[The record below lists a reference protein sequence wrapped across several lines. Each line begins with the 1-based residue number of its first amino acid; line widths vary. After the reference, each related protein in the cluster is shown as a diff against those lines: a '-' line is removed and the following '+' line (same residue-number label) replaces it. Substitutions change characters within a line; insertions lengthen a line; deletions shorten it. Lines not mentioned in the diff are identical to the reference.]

1 MTKSAKNDVTR
12 LLSIGECMIELAPTP
27 DGTFGMGFA
36 GDTFN
41 TAWYARRLAGPGIDV
56 AYLSAIGDDE
66 PSGRMRDFIANAGVT
81 PELSVRP
88 GMSVGLYMISLKD
101 GERSFSYWRSASAA
115 RTLADDLDALPGLKA
130 GDIAFFSGITMA
142 VLPDEGRTRL
152 LQALARAR
160 GNGVRTAFDPNL
172 RPRLWPDSATMC
184 HWIMRA
190 AEVADIA
197 LPSFEDEQ
205 VFFGDADIHATATR
219 YTEAGATTVVVKDGA
234 GPVLVREGVVEHLI
248 DPVPVKR
255 VVDTTAA
262 GDSFNAGF
270 LVGVLEDRPLPEAT
284 RLGCDLASRV
294 IGARGALV
302 ELD

>member
-1 MTKSAKNDVTR
+1 MPK

-27 DGTFGMGFA
+27 EDTFSMGFA

-41 TAWYARRLAGPGIDV
+41 TAWYARRIAGAEIDV

-66 PSGRMRDFIANAGVT
+66 PSGRLTQFMSDAGVI
-81 PELSVRP
+81 PELTVRT
-88 GMSVGLYMISLKD
+88 GASVGLYMISLKN

-115 RTLADDLDALPGLKA
+115 RSLADDLTNLPCKA

-142 VLPDEGRTRL
+142 ILPDAARTRFL
-152 LQALARAR
+152 GILSDARAA
-160 GNGVRTAFDPNL
+160 GIKVVFDPNL
-172 RPRLWPDSATMC
+172 RPRLWTGTETMC
-184 HWIMRA
+184 HWVMEA
-190 AEVADIA
+190 ARVSDVA

-205 VFFGDADIHATATR
+205 GFFNDTDITATADR
-219 YTEAGATTVVVKDGA
+219 YATAGASTVVVKDGP
-234 GPVLVREGVVEHLI
+234 GPVLLRHDGRDQMI
-248 DPVPVKR
+248 PPQPVAS

-270 LVGVLEDRPLPEAT
+270 LVGWMQGKPVDEAVAQ
-284 RLGCDLASRV
+284 GCALARQV

-302 ELD
+302 PV